1 MEDSSEENIVFQGH
15 EDGLDVPAATGAS
28 VHAGNGLAQRQPNW
42 VIIRVPRNVA
52 STVLALAGVLPHDI
66 NYIMREHSLLDDDGN
81 LTESLYD
88 AARKVFN
95 FSVMLSHS
103 RDADLRAEIEKQIEN
118 LANTPVVDIGHVPDV
133 TPIPVLGD
141 EGVGD
146 KDLKEGGFRRV
157 TACTLAAFADNV
169 QKIMRKP
176 QPDVQVIE
184 ERDLDYDDPFAEE
197 EPAKREPGAASVL
210 VKSLVARIS
219 GWAGNFRRSKD
230 AKKEQRPAGRNPD
243 KKMEQRPAG
252 GTAPARPTKKSWKK
266 GFAYGVLG
274 VFALIGFVAVI
285 AIEMLSGIGG
295 KSPATSPQKAAF
307 APSFSPAASNA
318 LTASSQP
325 SKSADLVQPQ
335 KVAPVG
341 SDSRIEVVMGGG
353 EKKLFVFTDPA
364 CPFCKKLEPMLESVA
379 DKDEAEIHVFPTP
392 IHQESFDMIA
402 SLACEN
408 QKKRVSAWER
418 LINTGR
424 ITAKTDCEN
433 ARGVNDR
440 AVTFFTQ
447 FGFNATPTLVN
458 SAGQV
463 HVGAFPTEAELVA
476 FINAKKQ

>member
-1 MEDSSEENIVFQGH
+1 MKDSLEENIVSQEH
-15 EDGLDVPAATGAS
+15 EDVLDVPAA
-28 VHAGNGLAQRQPNW
+28 HAGSGGLAQRHPNW
-42 VIIRVPRNVA
+42 VIVRVPRNVA

-66 NYIMREHSLLDDDGN
+66 NYIMRERSLLDDDGN
-81 LTESLYD
+81 LTEELYD

-103 RDADLRAEIEKQIEN
+103 KDVNFRSEIEKQIES
-118 LANTPVVDIGHVPDV
+118 LADTPVVDIGHVPDV

-146 KDLKEGGFRRV
+146 KDLKEGDFRRV

-169 QKIMRKP
+169 QKIMRKS
-176 QPDVQVIE
+176 QPEVQVIE
-184 ERDLDYDDPFAEE
+184 GRSLDYHDPFAEE
-197 EPAKREPGAASVL
+197 EPTKPEHGAVSVMLKSVAERASGL
-210 VKSLVARIS
+210 MS
-219 GWAGNFRRSKD
+219 NFRNNKAKKKD
-230 AKKEQRPAGRNPD
+230 ATRSSAQPDRKKEQSR
-243 KKMEQRPAG
+243 
-252 GTAPARPTKKSWKK
+252 APAQPAKKSWKK

-285 AIEMLSGIGG
+285 AIEMLSGLG
-295 KSPATSPQKAAF
+295 KSSAPASQKAASAQSALTSGF
-307 APSFSPAASNA
+307 NAAS
-318 LTASSQP
+318 QP
-325 SKSADLVQPQ
+325 GQAAKSADMSQPQ
-335 KVAPVG
+335 KTAPVAA
-341 SDSRIEVVMGGG
+341 DSRIEVVMGGG

-392 IHQESFDMIA
+392 VHQESFDMIA

-424 ITAKTDCEN
+424 IAAKPDCEN

-440 AVTFFTQ
+440 AVTFFAQ

-458 SAGQV
+458 SAGLI
-463 HVGAFPTEAELVA
+463 HVGAFQTEEELVA

>member
-1 MEDSSEENIVFQGH
+1 MKESFEENITSQEH
-15 EDGLDVPAATGAS
+15 EDGLDVPAATSAS
-28 VHAGNGLAQRQPNW
+28 SHAGVGLARRQPNW
-42 VIIRVPRNVA
+42 VIVRVPRSVA

-95 FSVMLSHS
+95 FSVMLSYS
-103 RDADLRAEIEKQIEN
+103 RDADLRAEIEKQIAG

-146 KDLKEGGFRRV
+146 KDLKEGDFRRV

-169 QKIMRKP
+169 QKIMRKS
-176 QPDVQVIE
+176 QPEVQVIE
-184 ERDLDYDDPFAEE
+184 GRSLDCHDPFAEE
-197 EPAKREPGAASVL
+197 ESAKPEHDGAVSVML
-210 VKSLVARIS
+210 KSVVARVS
-219 GWAGNFRRSKD
+219 GLMSGFRNNKAEKKD
-230 AKKEQRPAGRNPD
+230 ATRSSAQPDRKKEQSR
-243 KKMEQRPAG
+243 
-252 GTAPARPTKKSWKK
+252 APAQPAKKSWKK

-285 AIEMLSGIGG
+285 AIEMLSGLG
-295 KSPATSPQKAAF
+295 KSSAPASQKAASAQSALTSGF
-307 APSFSPAASNA
+307 NAAS
-318 LTASSQP
+318 QP
-325 SKSADLVQPQ
+325 GQAAKSADMSQPQ
-335 KVAPVG
+335 KTAPVAA
-341 SDSRIEVVMGGG
+341 DSRIEVVMGGG

-392 IHQESFDMIA
+392 VHQESFDMIA

-424 ITAKTDCEN
+424 IAAKPDCEN

-440 AVTFFTQ
+440 AVTFFAQ

-458 SAGQV
+458 SAGLI
-463 HVGAFPTEAELVA
+463 HVGAFQTEEELVA

>member
-1 MEDSSEENIVFQGH
+1 MKDSSEESIVSQGQV
-15 EDGLDVPAATGAS
+15 DDLGVPAATSAS
-28 VHAGNGLAQRQPNW
+28 DHAGNGLAHRQPNW

-66 NYIMREHSLLDDDGN
+66 DYIMREHSLLDDDGN

-103 RDADLRAEIEKQIEN
+103 RDADLRAEIEKQIES
-118 LANTPVVDIGHVPDV
+118 LANAPVVDIGHVPDV

-176 QPDVQVIE
+176 QPEVRVIE
-184 ERDLDYDDPFAEE
+184 SRGLDYDGSLAEE
-197 EPAKREPGAASVL
+197 EQTKPEHGAVSALMKFVADRASEL
-210 VKSLVARIS
+210 
-219 GWAGNFRRSKD
+219 AGNFRRNKSKKKD
-230 AKKEQRPAGRNPD
+230 AARASAQPD
-243 KKMEQRPAG
+243 KKYRAENPAVR
-252 GTAPARPTKKSWKK
+252 APAQPVKKSWKK

-285 AIEMLSGIGG
+285 AVEMLSGLG
-295 KSPATSPQKAAF
+295 KSPAQKAVGAQSASPSAF
-307 APSFSPAASNA
+307 S
-318 LTASSQP
+318 ASSQP
-325 SKSADLVQPQ
+325 AKSADLVQPQ
-335 KVAPVG
+335 KTAPVG